1 MQNADKNK
9 EELYKT
15 IIALIFVFSGT
26 AGLIYQIV
34 WFKYLSLSVG
44 NSTFA
49 QMIVLAT
56 FLSGLAI
63 GNYIFGKKTDSL
75 TNPLKIYAIIEIT
88 IGIYAA
94 AYPILDSIFSD
105 LFFTIA
111 SGTSLESGDFS
122 YNLLRFV
129 LSAVLL
135 LIPTIAMGGTLPL
148 LTSFFVNNIENTRKD
163 VATLYFLNSFGAV
176 FGVFLAG
183 FLFIETFGLELTIY
197 IAGMVNLILGF
208 IAYVISGKVEE
219 FKILNKK
226 ENRESNIESNES
238 NNKISYPKINYTTI
252 LTVAGLSGMSALIY
266 EMAWVRLF
274 INIFGS
280 STYVFSI
287 MLAAFISGI
296 TIGSFIVTKSFIKK
310 YNSLLLI
317 GISQFAIALGSIL
330 ALLLAGRLPYYT
342 WVIASF
348 LNKTETTF
356 SIFIFAEFFI
366 AFVIMFI
373 PTLFMGVTLPLI
385 VEVVS
390 HSNYK
395 AGSSVGRVFSVNTI
409 GTVVGVL
416 LTGIVFIP
424 LWGMQGSFNIG
435 IIINILAGLLVILT
449 ATEIKKIYKNGL
461 IGFSLII
468 FAVYLFSANDLGK
481 SILLGGVFK
490 KFNSKPPSTYYKYS
504 NSLEKKKVLFYKEGI
519 SANVAVLEG
528 NGKHKQKI
536 LIINGKP
543 DASSYG
549 DMPTQVM
556 LAQVPMMLHPNPK
569 NVFVVGFGS
578 GVTINSVLTHP
589 VKKVTCAEI
598 SKEVIEAGNIFKN
611 ENNNCLSDTRLKVI
625 IEDAHAAL
633 KLSKTNYDVI
643 ISEPS
648 NPWIAGIGN
657 LFSKE
662 YFETCKSKLDTNGIM
677 VQWFHLY
684 EVNDNVVKL
693 VLNTFRNVFKYA
705 QIWNGVSNDILLVGS
720 KSRIKLNSKLLKEK
734 FQQANIKKDF
744 NKIGI
749 NNVFTFLTCQSNST
763 EGFYGLTA
771 SKKPINTELKPL
783 LEFEAPKSFYLH
795 SNSTFIYD
803 NDERF
808 DTLYKNILAKQYWK
822 INKVSYNNLLNT
834 AEYHF
839 NKTRNYHFVFGV
851 TDFLRNKYPINK
863 KTERLYSD
871 CLKELEFD
879 NRNKMVLKNIV
890 EHFPDAE
897 KEKTDYLNI
906 LLTEKLY
913 SSTFVNL
920 STIDT
925 IVNNFISTASRD
937 SSKLAKTY
945 LQLSKVYL
953 QNSNIKK
960 SEEMLKGLFAI
971 VNKKP
976 EAKDVL
982 PLDDYYYVSLML
994 AYYRD
999 DEKSMLDNFSSLLNT
1014 NNKYP
1019 EIYKFK
1025 GLINAKME
1033 LRE

>member
-1 MQNADKNK
+1 MQNSVKSK

-15 IIALIFVFSGT
+15 IIALVFVFSGT

-56 FLSGLAI
+56 FLGGLAI
-63 GNYIFGKKTDSL
+63 GNHFFGNKADTL
-75 TNPLKIYAIIEIT
+75 TNPLKIYAILEIA
-88 IGIYAA
+88 IGLYAA
-94 AYPILDSIFSD
+94 AYPILDKAFSG
-105 LFFTIA
+105 LFFSIA
-111 SGTSLESGDFS
+111 SNAHLESGDIS
-122 YNLLRFV
+122 YNFLRFV

-148 LTSFFVNNIENTRKD
+148 LTTFFVNKIDNTRKD

-208 IAYVISGKVEE
+208 IAYVISGKVDELKFFNKTTEAEE
-219 FKILNKK
+219 TFKS
-226 ENRESNIESNES
+226 ENNI
-238 NNKISYPKINYTTI
+238 KLPKINFSII
-252 LTVAGLSGMSALIY
+252 LIVAGLSGMSALIY

-310 YNSLLLI
+310 YNILLLI
-317 GISQFAIALGSIL
+317 GGSQFAIAIGSML
-330 ALLLAGRLPYYT
+330 ALLLAERLPYYT
-342 WVIASF
+342 WFIASL
-348 LNKTETTF
+348 LNKTESTF
-356 SIFIFAEFFI
+356 GIFIFIEFFI
-366 AFVIMFI
+366 SFIIMLI

-390 HSNYK
+390 HSNFK
-395 AGSSVGRVFSVNTI
+395 AGLSVGRVFSVNTI

-435 IIINILAGLLVILT
+435 IVINILAGLLVILT
-449 ATEIKKIYKNGL
+449 TKEIKKISKNVL
-461 IGFSLII
+461 VGFSLVI
-468 FAVYLFSANDLGK
+468 FIVYMFSSNDLGK
-481 SILLGGVFK
+481 NILLGGVFK
-490 KFNSKPPSTYYKYS
+490 KFNSNPPSTYYKYL
-504 NSLEKKKVLFYKEGI
+504 NTLKNKNVLFYKEGI
-519 SANVAVLEG
+519 SANVAVIEG

-556 LAQVPMMLHPNPK
+556 LGQVPMMLHPNPK

-589 VKKVTCAEI
+589 VSKVTCAEI
-598 SKEVIEAGNIFKN
+598 SKEVIDAGNIFKN
-611 ENNNCLSDTRLKVI
+611 ENNNCLADSRLKVL

-684 EVNDNVVKL
+684 ETNDDVVRL
-693 VLNTFRNVFKYA
+693 VLNTFKNVFKYA

-720 KSRIKLNSKLLKEK
+720 KSAIKLNSKLLAEK

-771 SKKPINTELKPL
+771 SKKPINTELTPL

-822 INKVSYNNLLNT
+822 NNKVSYDNLLNA

-839 NKTRNYHFVFGV
+839 NKTRNYHFAFGV
-851 TDFLRNKYPINK
+851 TNYLRNKYPINK
-863 KTERLYSD
+863 KTEILYSD

-879 NRNKMVLKNIV
+879 NRNKTVLKNVI
-890 EHFPDAE
+890 ENFPDAE

-920 STIDT
+920 ASIDT
-925 IVNNFISTASRD
+925 IVNKFISTASRD
-937 SSKLAKTY
+937 SSRLAKTY

-976 EAKDVL
+976 ETKDVL

-999 DEKSMLDNFSSLLNT
+999 DEKSMLDNFSNLLNT

-1033 LRE
+1033 LGKY